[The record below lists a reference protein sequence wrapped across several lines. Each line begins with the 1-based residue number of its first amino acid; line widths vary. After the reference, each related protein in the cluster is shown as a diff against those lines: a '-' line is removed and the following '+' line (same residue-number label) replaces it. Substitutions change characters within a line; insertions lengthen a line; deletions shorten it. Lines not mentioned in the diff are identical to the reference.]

1 MSSFEGIEHI
11 RCSNILGVYIQPRN
25 ALLRDIFFRRIGHSI
40 RNNEPKFEERDRGHH
55 LKFREGKWRL
65 TMVDDYMHPNEVWFY
80 DGERWCF
87 NGIDFPNG
95 QQGDCKWDLR
105 AKVLTQS
112 EFKSEKKP
120 KKTSYHKELC
130 WKMWER
136 CSNTDLEIRFAGG
149 ESLMVHREVLAATC
163 DTWAVM
169 LDGSMRE
176 KQEGLLKLTDV
187 DVSIGTAFIKALYTL
202 EVDDPKHLVGIARLA
217 DRYCARRLLSEILKR
232 LNKAVR
238 GGRFS
243 KLYEVIGLVRTLT
256 PSDATESLIQT
267 IHECGIN
274 SSLAVFKSRFGI
286 PAKRKREESHCSRN
300 NKKQRQRSNSD
311 ILDRL
316 YG

>member
-1 MSSFEGIEHI
+1 MSFEGIEHI
-11 RCSNILGVYIQPRN
+11 RSSNILGVYIQLEKCPTTRY
-25 ALLRDIFFRRIGHSI
+25 FFRRIGHSI

-65 TMVDDYMHPNEVWFY
+65 TMVDDYMHPQEVWFF
-80 DGERWCF
+80 DGERWCSD
-87 NGIDFPNG
+87 GIDPASG
-95 QQGDCKWDLR
+95 QEGDCKWDLK
-105 AKVLTQS
+105 AKVLTQA
-112 EFKSEKKP
+112 EFKTAKKP
-120 KKTSYHKELC
+120 KKASYHNEVL

-136 CSNTDLEIRFAGG
+136 CSNTDLEIRFSGG

-176 KQEGLLKLTDV
+176 KQEGVLKLTDV
-187 DVSIGTAFIKALYTL
+187 DETIGTAFIKALYTL
-202 EVDDPKHLVGIARLA
+202 EVDDPKHLVGIAKLA

-256 PSDATESLIQT
+256 PSDATESLIRT
-267 IHECGIN
+267 IHECGVN
-274 SSLAVFKSRFGI
+274 ASLAVFKSRFGI
-286 PAKRKREESHCSRN
+286 PEKRKREETYCTRIH
-300 NKKQRQRSNSD
+300 KKQRQRSNAD
-311 ILDRL
+311 ILDRN
-316 YG
+316 YV